1 MPQPRAGLVTSV
13 TYGSQ
18 SSSLRI
24 VRVPPKLPELS
35 KIWIFTVVFLTAV
48 ESVAFALLPRGF
60 ARAAVS
66 DIICALLMLSVL
78 MVTGLNG
85 ISSKGRMRVFWL
97 LQAVGWGL
105 WLSDQVLWIVFDLV
119 LQRQMPEMFSA
130 DALLFMAGVPILA
143 GLLLRPHL
151 QPSERSA
158 RLGALDFSLLL
169 LWWLYLYV
177 FYVICWLY
185 VSPDQAHYDR
195 NYDLIDAGEAL
206 VIACVLGVFW
216 YRTSG
221 QWRKFYG
228 YFLGAVLFNSAVF
241 YLLNRELHNGAY
253 YTGSWYDLPYSA
265 SFAAFTVIALA
276 GKGLSSTTETSAD
289 EAYDSWIARLAML
302 AVLSLPVMGGFALLG
317 HNIPASVVRFRVLVT
332 LATMFAM
339 AFLIFFKLY
348 RLNEELKRTNN
359 VLQEASLTDP
369 LTGLR
374 NRRYFLTTIE
384 GDVNHALR
392 SYADNRDQ
400 RTRDLVFYLID
411 ADNFKEVNDRY
422 GHHVGDRVLVEMAR
436 RISSA
441 IRNSDVL
448 VRWGGEEFLI
458 LSRYTDRR
466 EAKIL
471 SARVLAAVSE
481 TPFALSNPNETIC
494 RTCSIGWAAFPW
506 LSEQPEIFNYEK
518 VLNFADRALGE
529 AKRAGKNRA
538 VGLLPAG
545 DQPVPTVSEMVA
557 PDYISAE
564 VLAVVGTTGQK
575 QE

>member
-1 MPQPRAGLVTSV
+1 MSAK
-13 TYGSQ
+13 
-18 SSSLRI
+18 LRQ
-24 VRVPPKLPELS
+24 LS
-35 KIWIFTVVFLTAV
+35 KIWTLALVFLTAV
-48 ESVAFALLPRGF
+48 LAVAFALLPRGLV
-60 ARAAVS
+60 RAAFS
-66 DIICALLMLSVL
+66 DIVCALLMLSVL
-78 MVTGLNG
+78 VVTSLNG
-85 ISSKGRMRVFWL
+85 TSSKGRMRMFWI
-97 LQAVGWGL
+97 LQATGWGL
-105 WLSDQVLWIVFDLV
+105 WLLDQLLWIVFDLV
-119 LQRQMPEMFSA
+119 LQKQMPEMFSA
-130 DALLFMAGVPILA
+130 DVLLFVAGVPILA

-177 FYVICWLY
+177 FYVICWQY
-185 VSPDQAHYDR
+185 ISPDQAHYDR
-195 NYDLIDAGEAL
+195 NYDLLDAGEAL
-206 VIACVLGVFW
+206 VLACVLGVFW
-216 YRTSG
+216 YRASG

-228 YFLGAVLFNSAVF
+228 YFLGAVLFNSTVF
-241 YLLNRELHNGAY
+241 YLLNRELHKGAY

-265 SFAAFTVIALA
+265 SFAAFTVVALA
-276 GKGLSSTTETSAD
+276 GQELSSTTETAAD
-289 EAYDSWIARLAML
+289 EAYASWIARLAMV
-302 AVLSLPVMGGFALLG
+302 AVLSLPVMGGYALLG
-317 HNIPASVVRFRVLVT
+317 HDIPASVVRFRVLVT
-332 LATMFAM
+332 LGTMFAM
-339 AFLIFFKLY
+339 AFLIFFKHY
-348 RLNEELKRTNN
+348 RLNEELKRTNK

-374 NRRYFLTTIE
+374 NRRYFLATIE
-384 GDVNHALR
+384 GNVNYALR

-422 GHHVGDRVLVEMAR
+422 GHEVGDRVLVEMAR

-448 VRWGGEEFLI
+448 MRWGGEEFLI
-458 LSRYTDRR
+458 LSRYTDRT
-466 EAKIL
+466 EANTL

-481 TPFALSNPNETIC
+481 TPFALTNPNETIW

-506 LSEQPEIFNYEK
+506 LSQHPEIFSYEE

-545 DQPVPTVSEMVA
+545 DLLIPTAGEMVDQA
-557 PDYISAE
+557 
-564 VLAVVGTTGQK
+564 T
-575 QE
+575 

>member
-1 MPQPRAGLVTSV
+1 M
-13 TYGSQ
+13 
-18 SSSLRI
+18 
-24 VRVPPKLPELS
+24 PPKLRQLS
-35 KIWIFTVVFLTAV
+35 RIWILTLVFLIAV
-48 ESVAFALLPRGF
+48 LVVAFVLLPRGL

-66 DIICALLMLSVL
+66 DIVCALLMLSVL
-78 MVTGLNG
+78 VVTSLNG
-85 ISSKGRMRVFWL
+85 IPNAGRMRVFWI
-97 LQAVGWGL
+97 LQATGWGL
-105 WLSDQVLWIVFDLV
+105 WLLDQLLWIVFDLV
-119 LQRQMPEMFSA
+119 LQKQMPEMFSA

-151 QPSERSA
+151 QPSVRSA

-177 FYVICWLY
+177 FYVICWQY
-185 VSPDQAHYDR
+185 VFPDQAHYDR
-195 NYDLIDAGEAL
+195 NYDLLDAGEAL
-206 VIACVLGVFW
+206 VLASVLGVFW
-216 YRTSG
+216 YRALG
-221 QWRKFYG
+221 RWRKFYG
-228 YFLGAVLFNSAVF
+228 YFLGAVLFNSAAF
-241 YLLNRELHNGAY
+241 YLVNRELHKGVY

-265 SFAAFTVIALA
+265 SFVAFTVVALA
-276 GKGLSSTTETSAD
+276 GQGLSSTTETPAD
-289 EAYDSWIARLAML
+289 ETYASWIATLAMV
-302 AVLSLPVMGGFALLG
+302 AVLSLPLMGGFALLG
-317 HNIPASVVRFRVLVT
+317 HDIPAAVVRFRVLVT
-332 LATMFAM
+332 LGTMFAM
-339 AFLIFFKLY
+339 AFLIFFKHY

-384 GDVNHALR
+384 GDVNYALR

-422 GHHVGDRVLVEMAR
+422 GHDVGDRVLVEMAR

-441 IRNSDVL
+441 IRHSDVL

-466 EAKIL
+466 EAKAL
-471 SARVLAAVSE
+471 SARVLAAVSD
-481 TPFALSNPNETIC
+481 TPIALTNPNETIC

-506 LSEQPEIFNYEK
+506 LSEHPEIVNYEQ

-538 VGLLPAG
+538 VGLMPAG
-545 DQPVPTVSEMVA
+545 DQPVPIVSEIVYPGGITA
-557 PDYISAE
+557 D
-564 VLAVVGTTGQK
+564 VLAVVGTTVQQ

>member
-1 MPQPRAGLVTSV
+1 VL
-13 TYGSQ
+13 
-18 SSSLRI
+18 
-24 VRVPPKLPELS
+24 PKLRLLS
-35 KIWIFTVVFLTAV
+35 RVWILALVFLT
-48 ESVAFALLPRGF
+48 SVLAIAFALLPRGL
-60 ARAAVS
+60 ARAAFS
-66 DIICALLMLSVL
+66 DIVCALLMLSVL
-78 MVTGLNG
+78 IVTSLHGT
-85 ISSKGRMRVFWL
+85 SSKGRMRVFWM
-97 LQAVGWGL
+97 LQATGWGL
-105 WLSDQVLWIVFDLV
+105 WLLDQLLWIVFDLV
-119 LQRQMPEMFSA
+119 LQKQMPEMFSA

-177 FYVICWLY
+177 FYVICWQY
-185 VSPDQAHYDR
+185 VSPDQAHYDI
-195 NYDLIDAGEAL
+195 NYDLLDAGEAL
-206 VIACVLGVFW
+206 VLASVLGVFW
-216 YRTSG
+216 YRASG

-228 YFLGAVLFNSAVF
+228 YFLGAVLFNSAAF
-241 YLLNRELHNGAY
+241 YLLNRELHKGVY

-265 SFAAFTVIALA
+265 SFAAFTLVALA
-276 GKGLSSTTETSAD
+276 GQGLSSTTETATD
-289 EAYDSWIARLAML
+289 ETYASWIARLAMM

-317 HNIPASVVRFRVLVT
+317 HNIPASVARFRVLVT
-332 LATMFAM
+332 LGTMFAM
-339 AFLIFFKLY
+339 AFLIFFKHY

-374 NRRYFLTTIE
+374 NRRYFLETIE
-384 GDVNHALR
+384 GDVGHALR
-392 SYADNRDQ
+392 SYADNRDH

-422 GHHVGDRVLVEMAR
+422 GHDVGDRVLVEMSR

-441 IRNSDVL
+441 IRHSDVL

-466 EAKIL
+466 DAKTL
-471 SARVLAAVSE
+471 SARVLAAVSD
-481 TPFALSNPNETIC
+481 TPFAVTNLNETIC

-506 LSEQPEIFNYEK
+506 LSTHPEIVNCEK

-538 VGLLPAG
+538 VGLLPSG
-545 DQPVPTVSEMVA
+545 DQLVPTVSEMVCA
-557 PDYISAE
+557 SYITADA
-564 VLAVVGTTGQK
+564 LASTGTTA
-575 QE
+575 QEEE

>member
-1 MPQPRAGLVTSV
+1 M
-13 TYGSQ
+13 
-18 SSSLRI
+18 
-24 VRVPPKLPELS
+24 PPKLPQLP
-35 KIWIFTVVFLTAV
+35 KIWIFTLVFLTAV

-66 DIICALLMLSVL
+66 DIVCALLMLSVL
-78 MVTGLNG
+78 MVTSLNG

-119 LQRQMPEMFSA
+119 LQKQMPEMFSA

-151 QPSERSA
+151 HPSERSA

-206 VIACVLGVFW
+206 VLACVLGVFW
-216 YRTSG
+216 YRAAG

-228 YFLGAVLFNSAVF
+228 YFLGGVLFNSAVF
-241 YLLNRELHNGAY
+241 YLLNRELHKGAY

-276 GKGLSSTTETSAD
+276 GQGLSSTTETSAD

-374 NRRYFLTTIE
+374 NRRYFLATIE

-392 SYADNRDQ
+392 SYADNRDR
-400 RTRDLVFYLID
+400 RTRDLIFYLID
-411 ADNFKEVNDRY
+411 ADNFKEVNDQY
-422 GHHVGDRVLVEMAR
+422 GHHFGDRVLVEMAR

-466 EAKIL
+466 EAKTL

-506 LSEQPEIFNYEK
+506 LSEHPEIFNYEK

-545 DQPVPTVSEMVA
+545 DQHVPAVSEKVD
-557 PDYISAE
+557 PGDINVD
-564 VLAVVGTTGQK
+564 VLAVLGTTGQQ

>member
-1 MPQPRAGLVTSV
+1 M
-13 TYGSQ
+13 
-18 SSSLRI
+18 
-24 VRVPPKLPELS
+24 PPKLRQLS
-35 KIWIFTVVFLTAV
+35 RIWILTIAFLTAV
-48 ESVAFALLPRGF
+48 QAVVFALLPRGLV
-60 ARAAVS
+60 RAAFS
-66 DIICALLMLSVL
+66 DIVCALLMLSVL
-78 MVTGLNG
+78 MVTSLNV
-85 ISSKGRMRVFWL
+85 ISSKGRMRVFWI
-97 LQAVGWGL
+97 LQATGWGL
-105 WLSDQVLWIVFDLV
+105 WLIDQLLWIVFDLV
-119 LQRQMPEMFSA
+119 LQEKMPEMFSA
-130 DALLFMAGVPILA
+130 DALLFMAGVPMLA

-151 QPSERSA
+151 QPSQRSA

-177 FYVICWLY
+177 FYVICWQY
-185 VSPDQAHYDR
+185 VSPDLAHYNR
-195 NYDLIDAGEAL
+195 NYNLLDAGEAFVL
-206 VIACVLGVFW
+206 ASVLGIFW
-216 YRTSG
+216 YQASR

-228 YFLGAVLFNSAVF
+228 YFFGVVLFNSVAF
-241 YLLNRELHNGAY
+241 YLLNRELDKGVY

-265 SFAAFTVIALA
+265 SFAAFTVVALA
-276 GKGLSSTTETSAD
+276 GQGLSSTTETSAD
-289 EAYDSWIARLAML
+289 ETYASWIATLAMM
-302 AVLSLPVMGGFALLG
+302 AVLSLPVMAGFALLS
-317 HNIPASVVRFRVLVT
+317 HDIPASVASFRVLVT
-332 LATMFAM
+332 LGTMFAM
-339 AFLIFFKLY
+339 AFLIFFKHY

-369 LTGLR
+369 LTGVR
-374 NRRYFLTTIE
+374 NRRYFLATIE

-411 ADNFKEVNDRY
+411 ADDFKEVNDRY
-422 GHHVGDRVLVEMAR
+422 GHDVGDRVLVEMSR

-441 IRNSDVL
+441 IRHSDVL

-466 EAKIL
+466 EAKTL
-471 SARVLAAVSE
+471 SARVLAAVSD
-481 TPFALSNPNETIC
+481 TPFSLTNLNETIC

-506 LSEQPEIFNYEK
+506 LSKDPEIVNYEK

-545 DQPVPTVSEMVA
+545 DQLVPTVSEMVY
-557 PDYISAE
+557 PGYITAD
-564 VLAVVGTTGQK
+564 VLATVGTTVRQ

>member
-1 MPQPRAGLVTSV
+1 MRLLSRVWILTLALLTSV
-13 TYGSQ
+13 
-18 SSSLRI
+18 L
-24 VRVPPKLPELS
+24 
-35 KIWIFTVVFLTAV
+35 A
-48 ESVAFALLPRGF
+48 VAFALLPRGL
-60 ARAAVS
+60 ARAAFS
-66 DIICALLMLSVL
+66 DIVCALLMLSVL
-78 MVTGLNG
+78 IVTSMRGT
-85 ISSKGRMRVFWL
+85 SSKGRMRVFWM
-97 LQAVGWGL
+97 LQATGWGL
-105 WLSDQVLWIVFDLV
+105 WLLDQLLWIVFDLV
-119 LQRQMPEMFSA
+119 LQKQMPEMFSA

-177 FYVICWLY
+177 FYVICWQY
-185 VSPDQAHYDR
+185 VSPDQAHYDI
-195 NYDLIDAGEAL
+195 NYDLLDAGEAL
-206 VIACVLGVFW
+206 VIASVLGVFW
-216 YRTSG
+216 YRASG

-228 YFLGAVLFNSAVF
+228 YFLGAVLFNSAAF
-241 YLLNRELHNGAY
+241 YLLNRELHKGVY

-265 SFAAFTVIALA
+265 SFAAFTLVALA
-276 GKGLSSTTETSAD
+276 GQGLSSTTEASKD
-289 EAYDSWIARLAML
+289 ETYASWIARLAMM

-332 LATMFAM
+332 LGTMFAM
-339 AFLIFFKLY
+339 AFLIFFKHY
-348 RLNEELKRTNN
+348 RLNAELKRTND

-374 NRRYFLTTIE
+374 NRRYFLETIE
-384 GDVNHALR
+384 GDVSHALR

-422 GHHVGDRVLVEMAR
+422 GHDVGDRVLVEMSR

-441 IRNSDVL
+441 IRHSDVL

-466 EAKIL
+466 DAKTL
-471 SARVLAAVSE
+471 SARVLAAVSD
-481 TPFALSNPNETIC
+481 TPFKVTNLNETIC

-506 LSEQPEIFNYEK
+506 LSTQSEIVNYEE

-538 VGLLPAG
+538 VGLLPSG
-545 DQPVPTVSEMVA
+545 DQLVPTVSEMVYA
-557 PDYISAE
+557 SYITVD
-564 VLAVVGTTGQK
+564 VLASTGTTA
-575 QE
+575 QEQE